1 MKVNVFKR
9 TLAALVT
16 SAMVAGS
23 VGAVSAGASSP
34 SAFIPGS
41 QLKCEMFADTV
52 SDTEIQ
58 LNVRISNVNPY
69 ESLQIL
75 VAYDYPKCKYVD
87 YVIDGNASML
97 GVAAGEDGESLCIA
111 VAGRKATSDVTVS
124 VTFEVPSSSTGSY
137 KFSAGACSYNSN
149 SEKLQLILP
158 QEEVLESPSES
169 IAASPEGHLIGDVDM
184 NGRVQLQDTYHIIHL
199 VPILNERVANK
210 GEILTERDMFF
221 SIENYNYL
229 RLIDKN
235 LIDSKTK
242 APLYNCGVALDVD
255 ENGIV
260 DYADAEAI
268 MTYTSQVAIG
278 NPPPSSYIGSTKY
291 VVCYK

>member
-58 LNVRISNVNPY
+58 LNVRISNVKSY
-69 ESLQIL
+69 EMLSFLVNYDSNKCQFLDSEIDANLQMMAALGDPGTNRVNVSLTNNKPITEDIVVSIKFL
-75 VAYDYPKCKYVD
+75 VKD
-87 YVIDGNASML
+87 
-97 GVAAGEDGESLCIA
+97 
-111 VAGRKATSDVTVS
+111 
-124 VTFEVPSSSTGSY
+124 SSAGSY
-137 KFSAGACSYNSN
+137 KFSAGVTLYSSD
-149 SEKLQLILP
+149 SEDLDLSLD
-158 QEEVLESPSES
+158 ENETLASPGES
-169 IAASPEGHLIGDVDM
+169 IVASPEGHLIGDVDM
-184 NGRVQLQDTYHIIHL
+184 NGKVQLQDTYDIIHL
-199 VPILNERVANK
+199 VPILNERKAK
-210 GEILTERDMFF
+210 KDEILTERDMFF
-221 SIENYNYL
+221 SIEKYNYL

-268 MTYTSQVAIG
+268 MMYTSQVAIN

-291 VVCYK
+291 VVCY